1 MRGYEPMASLRLL
14 AREAISQIPELRT
27 RRLNPQL
34 QAAAIREFNRL
45 GYPGFRRAD
54 RGVAQHLL
62 APCIGTLRQGQQICW
77 LSTDTRGRSRT
88 LVKLFTLF
96 Y

>member
-34 QAAAIREFNRL
+34 QAAIREFS
-45 GYPGFRRAD
+45 YPAVPNLAEDGMSATCPV
-54 RGVAQHLL
+54 RG
-62 APCIGTLRQGQQICW
+62 
-77 LSTDTRGRSRT
+77 
-88 LVKLFTLF
+88 
-96 Y
+96 